1 MDKSP
6 VIYVDDSEA
15 DLLIND
21 MATVYGYDFTDYSK
35 ASFKRR
41 IQRLLAIDRL
51 TSFAELRYRIR
62 EDKSYFQHAIEEIS
76 VTVTEMLRD
85 PGFYQTI
92 RNIVIPVLAT
102 YPFIK
107 VWHAGCSTGE
117 EVYSMAILLKE
128 AGLLH
133 KSLLYA
139 TDINP
144 GALSNARKGIFPL
157 SQMQLYSR
165 NYQLSGGS
173 KDFSSYYTANYNF
186 AQFDT
191 RLSEKMIFATHN
203 LVTDFSFNSFQL
215 IFCRNV
221 LIYFN
226 KDLQNRVLSL
236 FDESLEL
243 NGFLAL
249 GTKESIRFSPITH
262 SYKPLAGSE
271 KLWRKI
277 K

>member
-1 MDKSP
+1 MTE
-6 VIYVDDSEA
+6 VRGIFITDDQAEQLIGDMSE
-15 DLLIND
+15 L
-21 MATVYGYDFTDYSK
+21 YGYDFSDYSK

-41 IQRLLAIDRL
+41 IQRLLTIDH
-51 TSFAELRYRIR
+51 FANFEELRIRIR
-62 EDKSYFQHAIEEIS
+62 TDEDYFHHAVEEIS

-92 RNIVIPVLAT
+92 RSKVIPVLAT
-102 YPFIK
+102 YPYIK
-107 VWHAGCSTGE
+107 IWHAGCATGE
-117 EVYSMAILLKE
+117 EVFSMAILLEE

-144 GALSNARKGIFPL
+144 ASLIKARKGIFPL
-157 SQMQLYSR
+157 SQMKQYSR
-165 NYQLSGGS
+165 NYVLSGGV
-173 KDFSSYYTANYNF
+173 KDFSSYYSAGDHF
-186 AQFDT
+186 AQFDP
-191 RLSEKMIFATHN
+191 RLGEKMIYAAHN
-203 LVTDFSFNSFQL
+203 LVTDYSFNSFQL

-226 KDLQNRVLSL
+226 KELQNRVLRL
-236 FDESLEL
+236 FDESLDL

-249 GTKESIRFSPITH
+249 GTKESIRFSDVAPK
-262 SYKPLAGSE
+262 YKQVSGRE

>member
-1 MDKSP
+1 MDKPSD
-6 VIYVDDSEA
+6 IQITEEDLT
-15 DLLIND
+15 LLIND
-21 MATVYGYDFTDYSK
+21 IHLTHGYDFSDYSR
-35 ASFKRR
+35 ASFRRR
-41 IQRLLAIDRL
+41 IERLITIDQL
-51 TSFAELRYRIR
+51 SSFAELRYRVR
-62 EDKSYFQHAIEEIS
+62 TDPAYFAHVVEEIS

-85 PGFYQTI
+85 PAFYKI
-92 RNIVIPVLAT
+92 VRNNIIPVLAT

-107 VWHAGCSTGE
+107 VWHAGCATGE

-139 TDINP
+139 TDMNP
-144 GALSNARKGIFPL
+144 AALAKARKGIFPL
-157 SQMQLYSR
+157 SQMQQYSR
-165 NYQLSGGS
+165 NYMLAGGTQ
-173 KDFSSYYTANYNF
+173 DFSSYYTANYHF
-186 AQFDT
+186 ASFDS
-191 RLSEKMIFATHN
+191 RLSEKIIFAQHN

-226 KDLQNRVLSL
+226 KDLQNRVLKL
-236 FDESLEL
+236 FDDSLEF

-249 GTKESIRFSPITH
+249 GTKENIRFSSIAPN
-262 SYKPLAGSE
+262 YKQIIGRE
-271 KLWRKI
+271 KIWRKI

>member
-1 MDKSP
+1 MDRSS
-6 VIYVDDSEA
+6 VIQITDEDLS
-15 DLLIND
+15 LLIND
-21 MATVYGYDFTDYSK
+21 IHFAHGYDFSEYSR
-35 ASFKRR
+35 ASFRRR
-41 IQRLLAIDRL
+41 IERLVLIDHFS
-51 TSFAELRYRIR
+51 SFAELRYRIR
-62 EDKSYFQHAIEEIS
+62 TDPAYFAHAIEEIS

-85 PGFYQTI
+85 PAFYKVI
-92 RNIVIPVLAT
+92 RTNIIPVLAT

-107 VWHAGCSTGE
+107 VWHAGCATGE

-139 TDINP
+139 TDMNP
-144 GALSNARKGIFPL
+144 AALAKARKGIFPL
-157 SQMQLYSR
+157 SQMQQYSR
-165 NYQLSGGS
+165 NYQLSGGVN
-173 KDFSSYYTANYNF
+173 DFSSYYTANYHF
-186 AQFDT
+186 ASFDS
-191 RLSEKMIFATHN
+191 RLSEKIIFAQHN

-226 KDLQNRVLSL
+226 KDLQNRVLKL
-236 FDESLEL
+236 FDDSLEL

-249 GTKESIRFSPITH
+249 GTKENIRFSTIAND
-262 SYKPLAGSE
+262 YKSVIGRE
-271 KLWRKI
+271 KIWRKI

>member
-1 MDKSP
+1 MNKTGIIQITDEDLS
-6 VIYVDDSEA
+6 
-15 DLLIND
+15 LLIND
-21 MATVYGYDFTDYSK
+21 IHTTYGYDFSNYSK
-35 ASFKRR
+35 ASFRRR
-41 IQRLLAIDRL
+41 IERLITIDHL
-51 TSFAELRYRIR
+51 SGVSELRYRVLN
-62 EDKSYFQHAIEEIS
+62 DASYFAHAIEEIS
-76 VTVTEMLRD
+76 VTITEMLRD
-85 PGFYQTI
+85 PDFYKTI
-92 RNIVIPVLAT
+92 RSTIIPVLAT

-107 VWHAGCSTGE
+107 IWHAGCATGE

-144 GALSNARKGIFPL
+144 AALTKARKGIFPL

-165 NYQLSGGS
+165 NYLLSGGTQ
-173 KDFSSYYTANYNF
+173 DFSSYYSANYHF
-186 AQFDT
+186 ASFDS
-191 RLSEKMIFATHN
+191 RLGEKMIFAQHN

-226 KDLQNRVLSL
+226 KELQNRVLRL
-236 FDESLEL
+236 FDDSLEL

-249 GTKESIRFSPITH
+249 GAKENVRFSPIA
-262 SYKPLAGSE
+262 SNYKPATGRE
-271 KLWRKI
+271 KIWRKI

>member
-1 MDKSP
+1 MNRSS
-6 VIYVDDSEA
+6 VIQITDEDLS
-15 DLLIND
+15 LLIND
-21 MATVYGYDFTDYSK
+21 IHLAHGYDFSEYSR
-35 ASFKRR
+35 ASFRRR
-41 IQRLLAIDRL
+41 IERLILIDHFS
-51 TSFAELRYRIR
+51 SFAELRYRMR
-62 EDKSYFQHAIEEIS
+62 TDPAYFAHAIEEIS

-85 PGFYQTI
+85 PAFYKVI
-92 RNIVIPVLAT
+92 RTNIIPVLAT

-107 VWHAGCSTGE
+107 VWHAGCATGE

-139 TDINP
+139 TDMNP
-144 GALSNARKGIFPL
+144 AALAKARKGIFPL
-157 SQMQLYSR
+157 SQMQQYSR
-165 NYQLSGGS
+165 NYQLSGGVN
-173 KDFSSYYTANYNF
+173 DFSSYYTANYHF
-186 AQFDT
+186 ASFDS
-191 RLSEKMIFATHN
+191 RLSEKIIFAQHN

-226 KDLQNRVLSL
+226 KDLQNRVLKL
-236 FDESLEL
+236 FDDSLEL

-249 GTKESIRFSPITH
+249 GTKENIRFSTIAND
-262 SYKPLAGSE
+262 YKPVIGRE
-271 KLWRKI
+271 KIWRKI

>member
-1 MDKSP
+1 MNKTGTIQITDEDLS
-6 VIYVDDSEA
+6 
-15 DLLIND
+15 LLIND
-21 MATVYGYDFTDYSK
+21 IHAAYGYDFSDYSK
-35 ASFKRR
+35 ASFRRR
-41 IQRLLAIDRL
+41 IERLITIDHL
-51 TSFAELRYRIR
+51 SGIAELRYRLLN
-62 EDKSYFQHAIEEIS
+62 DASYFAHAIEEIS

-85 PGFYQTI
+85 PDFYRTI
-92 RNIVIPVLAT
+92 RSTIIPVLAT

-107 VWHAGCSTGE
+107 IWHAGCATGE

-144 GALSNARKGIFPL
+144 AALAKARKGIFPL
-157 SQMQLYSR
+157 SQMQQYSR
-165 NYQLSGGS
+165 NYLLSGGTQ
-173 KDFSSYYTANYNF
+173 DFSSYYSANYHF
-186 AQFDT
+186 ASFDS
-191 RLSEKMIFATHN
+191 RLNEKMIFAQHN

-226 KDLQNRVLSL
+226 KDLQDRVLKL
-236 FDESLEL
+236 FDDSLEL

-249 GTKESIRFSPITH
+249 GTKENIRFSHIAPN
-262 SYKPLAGSE
+262 YKPATGRE
-271 KLWRKI
+271 KIWRKI

>member
-1 MDKSP
+1 MSLSNT
-6 VIYVDDSEA
+6 IYISEEET

-21 MATVYGYDFTDYSK
+21 MATVYGYDFSDYSR

-41 IQRLLAIDRL
+41 LERLITVDHFS
-51 TSFAELRYRIR
+51 SFAEMRYRIR
-62 EDKSYFQHAIEEIS
+62 HDEEYFHHAVEEIS

-85 PGFYQTI
+85 PVFYQTI
-92 RNIVIPVLAT
+92 RQSVIPVLAT

-107 VWHAGCSTGE
+107 IWHAGCATGE

-128 AGLLH
+128 AGLLQ

-144 GALSNARKGIFPL
+144 AALATARKGIFPL
-157 SQMQLYSR
+157 ANMQQYSR
-165 NYQLSGGS
+165 NYVASGGTQE
-173 KDFSSYYTANYNF
+173 FSSYYTANYHF
-186 AQFDT
+186 AQFDP

-215 IFCRNV
+215 VLCRNV
-221 LIYFN
+221 MIYFN
-226 KDLQNRVLSL
+226 KDLQNRVLKL

-243 NGFLAL
+243 NGFLGL
-249 GTKESIRFSPITH
+249 GSKESIRFSPVAGL
-262 SYKPLAGSE
+262 YKPVSGRE

>member
-1 MDKSP
+1 LDRSS
-6 VIYVDDSEA
+6 VIQITDEDLS
-15 DLLIND
+15 LLIND
-21 MATVYGYDFTDYSK
+21 IHLVHGHDFSEYSR
-35 ASFKRR
+35 ASFRRR
-41 IQRLLAIDRL
+41 IERLVLIDHFS
-51 TSFAELRYRIR
+51 SFAELRYRIR
-62 EDKSYFQHAIEEIS
+62 TDPAYFAHAVEEIS

-85 PGFYQTI
+85 PAFYKAI
-92 RNIVIPVLAT
+92 RTNIIPVLAT

-107 VWHAGCSTGE
+107 VWHAGCATGE

-139 TDINP
+139 TDMNP
-144 GALSNARKGIFPL
+144 AALAKARKGIFPL
-157 SQMQLYSR
+157 SQMQQYSR
-165 NYQLSGGS
+165 NYQLSGGVN
-173 KDFSSYYTANYNF
+173 DFSSYYTANYHFASFDSRLNEKIIF
-186 AQFDT
+186 AQ
-191 RLSEKMIFATHN
+191 HN

-226 KDLQNRVLSL
+226 KDLQNRVLKL
-236 FDESLEL
+236 FDDSLEL

-249 GTKESIRFSPITH
+249 GTKENIRFSAIADD
-262 SYKPLAGSE
+262 YKPVTGRE
-271 KLWRKI
+271 KIWRKI